1 MMKEFGFGRTLDFTG
16 KLEAQ
21 MVQAVSM
28 RLELF
33 ANRFSDLFHNVID
46 TQTHPLS
53 P

>member
-16 KLEAQ
+16 KHVDP
-21 MVQAVSM
+21 MVQTLPM
-28 RLELF
+28 RFELF
-33 ANRFSDLFHNVID
+33 ANRYSDFLQNVID

>member
-1 MMKEFGFGRTLDFTG
+1 MKEFGFGRTVDFTG
-16 KLEAQ
+16 KYVAP
-21 MVQAVSM
+21 MVQALPM

-33 ANRFSDLFHNVID
+33 AKRFSDLFQNVVD

>member
-1 MMKEFGFGRTLDFTG
+1 MKEFGFGRTVDFMG
-16 KLEAQ
+16 KHVAS
-21 MVQAVSM
+21 MVQALPM

-33 ANRFSDLFHNVID
+33 ANRYSDLFHNVIN